1 MERAFLLDKGLPDRP
16 WFKHAIYAPGLTT
29 GYAAWPLPAIR
40 QALEDKSKARL
51 AADLPPT
58 VERIKKATAA
68 MESGRKHAQAILGKH

>member
-1 MERAFLLDKGLPDRP
+1 MP
-16 WFKHAIYAPGLTT
+16 IYAPGLTT

-40 QALEDKSKARL
+40 QALEDKNKARL

-68 MESGRKHAQAILGKH
+68 MESARKHAQAILGTH